1 MTDDLITQIIG
12 VPTPF
17 LRPPYG
23 AYNDRV
29 LAATGV
35 PIIFWSVD
43 PLDWRDRDAEVVA
56 ARIII
61 SPVGAIILAHDI
73 HRTTVAAVPAI
84 IAALKGRGIHFVT
97 VAKLFEPQ
105 TLLPENVYINQPDSP
120 SRIGCQQVG
129 LRQIGFGGD
138 SALGA
143 PASRVVASFVD
154 ELNCKCQDTYP
165 PESQMEIRHGQQTQC
180 NRMYLRPAAGV

>member
-1 MTDDLITQIIG
+1 M
-12 VPTPF
+12 
-17 LRPPYG
+17 
-23 AYNDRV
+23 

-105 TLLPENVYINQPDSP
+105 TLLPENVYIISLIPLPNRLPA
-120 SRIGCQQVG
+120 SRAATDRVWRRLC
-129 LRQIGFGGD
+129 LR
-138 SALGA
+138 A

-154 ELNCKCQDTYP
+154 ELNCKCQDTYAA
-165 PESQMEIRHGQQTQC
+165 ESQMEIRHE
-180 NRMYLRPAAGV
+180 